1 VNLEAG
7 DTGEGAGG
15 GAGLS
20 GEGRECTDVVAKGG
34 GGVGELGSGQLHAV
48 AGGAGQ
54 AEGGGFDFLGRGGG
68 VFGFG
73 HGIRSSGHENNPHRR
88 ATIAADPT
96 PPPHRGGRRWGRAAG
111 YKWWKD
117 SAPPGNAQFVSPR
130 ALPEVVPPD
139 RPRASAGNHL
149 LPCA

>member
-1 VNLEAG
+1 MSLPRMGGGLGKWGPASCMPSPESPARGMVGGLISR
-7 DTGEGAGG
+7 GAGG
-15 GAGLS
+15 GGFGVGTGVPGA
-20 GEGRECTDVVAKGG
+20 GREK
-34 GGVGELGSGQLHAV
+34 
-48 AGGAGQ
+48 
-54 AEGGGFDFLGRGGG
+54 
-68 VFGFG
+68 
-73 HGIRSSGHENNPHRR
+73 NPHRR

-149 LPCA
+149 LPCAAPQRRSIPS